1 MAVSSNNIKIL
12 FFGGICALFW
22 GGYNV
27 TMATLYSFNWNET
40 EGTVV
45 DFERHTM
52 TCGKGVGECY
62 SLLIGYHAGNDY
74 FVTASNK
81 KYSRNKPMHLAERKV
96 AVYYSPDDT
105 SEAILGGE
113 YGPFNYGLYGILGGM
128 VMMFVSWIA
137 GKSY

>member
-1 MAVSSNNIKIL
+1 M
-12 FFGGICALFW
+12 
-22 GGYNV
+22 
-27 TMATLYSFNWNET
+27 
-40 EGTVV
+40 V

-137 GKSY
+137 GKNY